1 MHGCFLCSSVRR
13 YVPEGAAVSNVRS
26 KAETVGYWAQVG
38 QVKPIGKPFLGF
50 TSKVE
55 SSGGLSPLLGAL
67 YLTPLDRRM
76 DRLCRRKKLVHYVR
90 YMDDIVLL
98 ARTRWELR
106 RAIAALHE
114 EVAALGLRL
123 HRVKRLIGRTTQ
135 GFDFLGERVAAKGD
149 GRSGSTGWS
158 DVRSE

>member
-1 MHGCFLCSSVRR
+1 M
-13 YVPEGAAVSNVRS
+13 P
-26 KAETVGYWAQVG
+26 AESQR
-38 QVKPIGKPFLGF
+38 
-50 TSKVE
+50 
-55 SSGGLSPLLGAL
+55 
-67 YLTPLDRRM
+67 LD
-76 DRLCRRKKLVHYVR
+76 CGVVR

-98 ARTRWELR
+98 PRTRWELR

-114 EVAALGLRL
+114 EVAALGLHL

-149 GRSGSTGWS
+149 GRSGSTWWS

>member
-1 MHGCFLCSSVRR
+1 M
-13 YVPEGAAVSNVRS
+13 P
-26 KAETVGYWAQVG
+26 AESQR
-38 QVKPIGKPFLGF
+38 
-50 TSKVE
+50 
-55 SSGGLSPLLGAL
+55 
-67 YLTPLDRRM
+67 LD
-76 DRLCRRKKLVHYVR
+76 CGVVR

-158 DVRSE
+158 DVRRE